1 MEIEPDA
8 WPAVQLWLRV
18 QTQWRVVGMGSAIG
32 LDYPAVFAVMDRAK
46 IADPDGRLFED
57 LQVMEIA
64 ALRALRKD

>member
-1 MEIEPDA
+1 
-8 WPAVQLWLRV
+8 
-18 QTQWRVVGMGSAIG
+18 MGSAIG

-64 ALRALRKD
+64 ALKALRKD